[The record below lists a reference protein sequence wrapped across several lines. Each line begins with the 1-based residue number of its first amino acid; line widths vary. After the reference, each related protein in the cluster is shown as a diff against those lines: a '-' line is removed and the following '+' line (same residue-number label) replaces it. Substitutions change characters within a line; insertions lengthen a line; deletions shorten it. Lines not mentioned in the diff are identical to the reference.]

1 MTPIGGIS
9 LFQGEVFFI
18 SLMNEVYIQKKE
30 VGIQMEPGVPVTQLI
45 FVCLH
50 NSRLFRFY
58 SQTGEG
64 QAGPEGMVFAV
75 HVHLNRRA
83 RTFSAGNPKISI
95 FCFPGLISQIKT
107 TFRILAIAS
116 CPGLPFKYRSP
127 AGKVT

>member
-18 SLMNEVYIQKKE
+18 SLMKEVYIQKKE

-64 QAGPEGMVFAV
+64 RTGPDGMVFAV

-83 RTFSAGNPKISI
+83 RTFSAGNPRISI
-95 FCFPGLISQIKT
+95 FFFPDS
-107 TFRILAIAS
+107 FRKS
-116 CPGLPFKYRSP
+116 KQPF
-127 AGKVT
+127 AFLQ

>member
-9 LFQGEVFFI
+9 LFQGEVFFV

-30 VGIQMEPGVPVTQLI
+30 VGIQMEPGVHVAQLI
-45 FVCLH
+45 SVYIH
-50 NSRLFRFY
+50 NSRLFCFY

-64 QAGPEGMVFAV
+64 QTGSDGMAFAV

-95 FCFPGLISQIKT
+95 FCLLDL
-107 TFRILAIAS
+107 FRKS
-116 CPGLPFKYRSP
+116 KQPF
-127 AGKVT
+127 AFLQ